1 MKRQSKSILS
11 TLLCAALLTGLLSG
25 CVGGVAPA
33 ETPPAATEAPGPAPE
48 TEGPDLSTEEPTPE
62 PDPLEAVLGVWE
74 LWSSELDGAE
84 TLASEG
90 VERVFLRFRDDG
102 TADYICAS
110 PYFDPEV
117 HSGLPVSLTPE
128 GLTLETDPDMGAT
141 DFLVVAVSDAELALS
156 YTVNYPDGVRAG
168 GMQLFRRSDEEAL
181 AAAPRPLT
189 ETEIAEIN
197 ENWNRSEY
205 GFFLSSYARP
215 EEIDW
220 YEVLYNGGGIAIEPD
235 DEILKAYASEVG
247 HECELDLEVIPGDA
261 LRAFVLEKTGT
272 PYAEA
277 RKPIRHWTYLDDLD
291 LYCREHGDTNAENI
305 RFSSGWREGDQLVLN
320 FCRSDWSNHREE
332 RWFRA
337 RVRVLPDGSW
347 QYISVTP
354 EDARDPVEL
363 VSIVYS
369 AEQPEADYVLE
380 QPELP
385 SDEPGAW
392 RWALLT
398 AKADGVNLRLD
409 RFVAGNGTED
419 ALATGMGAPSLN
431 TPLGAYTLNA
441 GETVAVNVVAA
452 WNPVMRA
459 SAAWRGLWG
468 DYWFGEDNAL
478 HLDDAAPDA
487 CPRWIMG
494 HDLDGEGRGTAIWS
508 EEDLANFLDVGG
520 GSYDEWLYYDDAGCA
535 LAALRFRDYRALE
548 IERVDYGCRV
558 FLDYEFVDA
567 AWDGVDGVWPGF
579 SNWVL
584 LMEKYNAE
592 DYDWSPLPEGWFADG
607 GLGDYVLRVEQL
619 EGEQILTLRQFNNGD
634 GALGFLLGVGDEVR
648 EFSFRR
654 AVGTLGD

>member
-1 MKRQSKSILS
+1 MKRQTKTIL
-11 TLLCAALLTGLLSG
+11 TALLCAALLPGLLSG
-25 CVGGVAPA
+25 CVGVAPA
-33 ETPPAATEAPGPAPE
+33 QTDPPETDAPAPD
-48 TEGPDLSTEEPTPE
+48 TDAPVPPTEEPE

-84 TLASEG
+84 TLASES
-90 VERVFLRFRDDG
+90 VERVFLRFRGDG

-128 GLTLETDPDMGAT
+128 GLTLKTDPDMGAT

-168 GMQLFRRSDEEAL
+168 GMQLFCRSDEEAL

-205 GFFLSSYARP
+205 GFFLNSYARP

-277 RKPIRHWTYLDDLD
+277 RKPIWHWTYLDELD
-291 LYCREHGDTNAENI
+291 LYCREHGDTNAELI
-305 RFSSGWREGDQLVLN
+305 QLSSGWREGDQLVLN

-337 RVRVLPDGSW
+337 RVRVLPDGIW

-354 EDARDPVEL
+354 EDARDALEL

-369 AEQPEADYVLE
+369 AEQPEADHVLE
-380 QPELP
+380 QPRLP

-398 AKADGVNLRLD
+398 ARQDGVRLRLD
-409 RFVAGNGTED
+409 RFVAGNGAED

-431 TPLGAYTLNA
+431 TPLGEYTLEA
-441 GETVAVNVVAA
+441 GETVAVNVIPA

-459 SAAWRGLWG
+459 SAAWHGLWG
-468 DYWFGEDNAL
+468 AYWFGEDNAL
-478 HLDDAAPDA
+478 HLDDEAPDA

-494 HDLDGEGRGTAIWS
+494 HDLPGEGRGAEPWS

-520 GSYDEWLYYDDAGCA
+520 GSYDAWLYSDEDGRAA
-535 LAALRFRDYRALE
+535 AALHFCDYRSLE
-548 IERVDYGCRV
+548 IERVDYGCRI
-558 FLDYEFVDA
+558 FLTYEYLDVE
-567 AWDGVDGVWPGF
+567 WDGSDGIGPDF
-579 SNWVL
+579 SPWIL
-584 LMEKYNAE
+584 LMEKYSE
-592 DYDWSPLPEGWFADG
+592 DYDWSALPEGWFADG
-607 GLGDYVLRVEQL
+607 RLGDYILRIEQR
-619 EGEQILTLRQFNNGD
+619 EGEQILTLRQLNNGE
-634 GALGFLLGVGDEVR
+634 GALGFLLGVGDGVR